1 MVERSVTMWE
11 ASELNRTRG
20 KTRGD
25 WGECFFFRQFFA
37 RALVSDPLEQAKIT

>member
-11 ASELNRTRG
+11 ASELNRRRG

-25 WGECFFFRQFFA
+25 WGECFFSVNFSPAF
-37 RALVSDPLEQAKIT
+37 